1 MVNIINNQGAQS
13 SLQGT
18 AKRDLFKISGT
29 EFGALEI
36 TDYANAER
44 IELSD
49 VARSKITVSYVESA
63 ESGKLDAIISVKGK
77 SAEEASIR
85 VVGIEADTFLR
96 VLGSNGKVK
105 DFRFADI
112 STGDDGHNDLTGDD
126 AKDALLGGD
135 GADHLIGGAGRDSL
149 SGGAGN
155 DILSGGAAAD
165 SFVFSSSDFGN
176 DIITDYQAAD
186 RIILSDVDAA
196 DISIAYVAS
205 AGGGVSDALISIA
218 GSSASIRVVGMGPDD
233 TLNIVGANNQA
244 VSAAQFAQPTVG
256 DADDN
261 TFADTAGDDVY
272 IGGAGNDV
280 YLISANR
287 QGDDV
292 IVDYSKGDVLKFD
305 GTFTDFRGAIIAGK
319 LEATGT
325 GTHDWVWS
333 LGEGSIRISNV
344 DEDTV
349 YTLEF
354 TDRPISG
361 PIRSLSLTPEI
372 EGTDGNDRLFDISGK
387 SRLFEGTDGND
398 ILTGN
403 GGDDT
408 FKYGTR
414 DQGTINPYLDGSDRI
429 TDYESGD
436 ILDFWGADFSTVR
449 DIHNRPHSE
458 DGVEQD
464 SIVGLNM
471 AIDYVSNPGQ
481 VDVVFEYFT
490 KTIRLEDVSSDT
502 ILTLNE
508 HGADLNWVQ
517 SFSIYTPSHVGRFV
531 DLREFSIK
539 DVQKGSDGNDTLTA
553 ADGQGDVLVGGA
565 GDDNLHGGSGSDVF
579 IGGAGADRFHLDFD
593 VSNDDIPVI
602 VGAGNVQAVIADFVS
617 GEDKLVIDIDDSLLV
632 GLYDHNTGSLLPK
645 IDWFDSAGNAASL
658 DETGQAHGF
667 ILQTNFNDGLQVTYS
682 LGHELGAGQDEL
694 FTVFLEGQTE
704 LLDINDLEIV

>member
-1 MVNIINNQGAQS
+1 MVNTVNNQGVQS

-18 AKRDLFKISGT
+18 GKRDLFKISGT

-63 ESGKLDAIISVKGK
+63 QSGKLDAIISVKGK

-85 VVGIEADTFLR
+85 VVGVEADTFLR
-96 VLGSNGKVK
+96 VLGKNGKVK
-105 DFRFADI
+105 DFRFADVT
-112 STGDDGHNDLTGDD
+112 SGDDGHNDLTGDD

-155 DILSGGAAAD
+155 DILSGGKGAD
-165 SFVFSSSDFGN
+165 NFVFSGSDFGN

-186 RIILSDVDAA
+186 TIILSDVDAA
-196 DISIAYVAS
+196 DISVSYVAS
-205 AGGGVSDALISIA
+205 SSGATSDA
-218 GSSASIRVVGMGPDD
+218 
-233 TLNIVGANNQA
+233 LNIVGANNQA
-244 VSAAQFAQPTVG
+244 VSAAQFAQPTIG
-256 DADDN
+256 DDGDN
-261 TFADTAGDDVY
+261 EFADTAGDDVF
-272 IGGAGNDV
+272 IGSAGNDT

-292 IVDYSKGDVLKFD
+292 IVDYSEGDILKFD
-305 GTFTDFRGAIIAGK
+305 GTFNDFSGAIIGGK

-325 GTHDWVWS
+325 GAHDWVWT
-333 LGEGSIRISNV
+333 LGEGSIRIGNV
-344 DEDTV
+344 DANTI
-349 YTLEF
+349 YTMVF
-354 TDRPISG
+354 TDREFTRPIA
-361 PIRSLSLTPEI
+361 SLSKTPEI
-372 EGTDGNDRLFDISGK
+372 EGSDGNDRLFDISGG
-387 SRLFEGTDGND
+387 SREFIGTNGDD

-403 GGDDT
+403 GGDDI
-408 FKYGTR
+408 FNYGTNTETLS
-414 DQGTINPYLDGSDRI
+414 DPFLTGTDRI

-436 ILDFWGADFSTVR
+436 VLNFKGADISY
-449 DIHNRPHSE
+449 IRPFFSE
-458 DGVEQD
+458 DGVLQ
-464 SIVGLNM
+464 SSAAGLSM
-471 AIDYVSNPGQ
+471 AVDYVSNPGQ
-481 VDVVFEYFT
+481 VDVVFLFND

-502 ILTLNE
+502 DLTVQQDFFE
-508 HGADLNWVQ
+508 LNWVKAD
-517 SFSIYTPSHVGRFV
+517 SIYTPSHVSGYV
-531 DLREFSIK
+531 DLRQLSLK
-539 DVQKGSDGNDTLTA
+539 DVQNGTDGNDTLTA
-553 ADGQGDVLVGGA
+553 ADGQGDVLFGGA

-602 VGAGNVQAVIADFVS
+602 VGAGNVQAIIADFVQ

-632 GLYDHNTGSLLPK
+632 GLYDHDTGSLLPK
-645 IDWFDSAGNAASL
+645 IDWFDNGGNAASL

-704 LLDINDLEIV
+704 ELDITDLEIV